1 MRSPFVLQCPLVV
14 EVVTKAAKWRPLF
27 CCLNLN
33 ALVMQNTRM
42 TAGETAKTKKGWG
55 IVAVIGVVV
64 ALTMGDSLIMAA
76 IGTAMLAAGAY
87 FGGYMNETSQKLRKT
102 SANTVNAVERRAA

>member
-1 MRSPFVLQCPLVV
+1 
-14 EVVTKAAKWRPLF
+14 
-27 CCLNLN
+27 
-33 ALVMQNTRM
+33 MQNTRM

-55 IVAVIGVVV
+55 IVAVIGFVV
-64 ALTMGDSLIMAA
+64 ALTMGDNLIMAA

>member
-33 ALVMQNTRM
+33 ALVMQNTM
-42 TAGETAKTKKGWG
+42 ITAESPAKTKKGWG
-55 IVAVIGVVV
+55 IVAIIGFMV
-64 ALTMGDSLIMAA
+64 ALTMGDNFIMAC
-76 IGTAMLAAGAY
+76 IGTAMSIVGAY